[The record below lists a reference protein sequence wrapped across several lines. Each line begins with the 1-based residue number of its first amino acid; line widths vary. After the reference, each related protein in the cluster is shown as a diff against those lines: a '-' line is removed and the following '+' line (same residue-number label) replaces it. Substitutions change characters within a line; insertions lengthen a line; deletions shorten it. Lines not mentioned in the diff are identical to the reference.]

1 MIKPVDTFCQLNIEN
16 LSTVPLANAGGVAFA
31 KRGSSSLR

>member
-16 LSTVPLANAGGVAFA
+16 LSLSEPGAVATGQISTVKIEEN
-31 KRGSSSLR
+31 